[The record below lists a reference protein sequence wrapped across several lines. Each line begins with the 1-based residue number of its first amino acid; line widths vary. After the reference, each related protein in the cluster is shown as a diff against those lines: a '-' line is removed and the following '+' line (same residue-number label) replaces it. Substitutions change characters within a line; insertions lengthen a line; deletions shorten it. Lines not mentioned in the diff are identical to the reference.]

1 MPRKAANSRAGARG
15 ASPVVTLPPAT
26 DRKTQ
31 RKLRQIVDLE
41 LAKAQGRPLP
51 APRPFRFRFH
61 LVPLC
66 WLAAGL
72 AGLAAHGGLL
82 TVVCGLIATAVTVA
96 STRERGSFTRH
107 YNQGMAAWSALW
119 FQIFAW
125 AGSGWWTAAYL
136 AGWLIPACLWWERY
150 RWRGPRPEPK
160 EAVVPETIEDIWARL
175 CAKQKW
181 SAGLGIRVPL
191 DNGAAKWPILCDGID
206 THIGMIN
213 EKRVAVAA
221 AFRKSIVSCYTE
233 PDTLADDETRG
244 YLTILP
250 RGSLN
255 TAREWNG
262 LGVDSGGF
270 ALVGRFPDG
279 LPVRERIFVPGIGGG
294 IKHTIIA
301 GCDGS
306 GKTGVIDM
314 GLCISAA
321 SEQIAPVVLDP
332 QEGQALPA
340 WRDVVPYAA
349 GVDECMTYLRGLH
362 AAMFDRSAEL
372 AQLTWTQH
380 RCQSRDGTS
389 CLAGKRGCRQRK
401 GFNFYDYEMIKAAR
415 AAQGLPPLPIIEITI
430 DEAAVLLAM
439 KGAPAL
445 LLDIAKLGRKV
456 GFRLR
461 IALQV
466 PSISEMHKGELR
478 SILNGGNV
486 ICFRTGDKVTNGM
499 ANIPANPN
507 ELPKVWP
514 DGKPTAGLGF
524 AATVD
529 IAPRPTVTMRTDYVP
544 LDDLYDYAEEAQ
556 ITGPDESVADRLS
569 RTVAAVAGA
578 LQTQADT
585 VASMELVKAHVQIVL
600 AGVPMTAGQV
610 ISATTDP
617 VSAVGQAIEEM
628 TEAGQITEDD
638 QTGLLSMAE
647 A

>member
-1 MPRKAANSRAGARG
+1 MAGKRSKSRSGSASAG
-15 ASPVVTLPPAT
+15 PVLALPPDT
-26 DRKTQ
+26 DRKT
-31 RKLRQIVDLE
+31 RAKLGKLIDLE
-41 LAKAQGRPLP
+41 LAKAEGRPLP
-51 APRPFRFRFH
+51 AARPFRFRLQ

-72 AGLAAHGGLL
+72 AGIAARAGHVSPWIAGL
-82 TVVCGLIATAVTVA
+82 CGVAATAATVA
-96 STRERGSFTRH
+96 ASRERGFARK
-107 YNQGMAAWSALW
+107 YNQGMAAWSA
-119 FQIFAW
+119 AW
-125 AGSGWWTAAYL
+125 ANLFLWCGSGWWTAAWL
-136 AGWLIPACLWWERY
+136 AGWAGPSAAWIGKY
-150 RWRGPRPEPK
+150 RWRPEP
-160 EAVVPETIEDIWARL
+160 EPQQPDTTVEDIWRKL
-175 CAKQKW
+175 CEKQKW
-181 SAGLGIRVPL
+181 NAGLGGRVPL
-191 DNGAAKWPILCDGID
+191 EHGAAKWPIRCDGID

-213 EKRVAVAA
+213 ERRVAVAA

-250 RGSLN
+250 KGSLN
-255 TAREWNG
+255 TARVWNG
-262 LGVDSGGF
+262 LGVDSDGF
-270 ALVGRFPDG
+270 ALIGRFPDG

-294 IKHTIIA
+294 VKHTIIA

-306 GKTGVIDM
+306 GKTGLIDM
-314 GLCISAA
+314 GLCVSAA
-321 SEQIAPVVLDP
+321 SEQIAPVILDP
-332 QEGQALPA
+332 QMGQALPA
-340 WRDVVPYAA
+340 WQDAVPYAA
-349 GVDECMTYLRGLH
+349 GAEECMTYLRGLH

-372 AQLTWTQH
+372 AALTWTQH
-380 RCQSRDGTS
+380 RCAGKDGTD
-389 CLAGKRGCRQRK
+389 CLTGRKGCRRRK
-401 GFNFYDYEMIKAAR
+401 GFNFYDYDMIKAAR
-415 AAQGLPPLPIIEITI
+415 AGQSLGPLPIIEITI

-439 KGAPAL
+439 QGAPAL

-461 IALQV
+461 LALQV

-514 DGKPTAGLGF
+514 DGDPTAGLGF
-524 AATVD
+524 AATAD

-556 ITGPDESVADRLS
+556 ITGPDENVADRLS
-569 RTVAAVAGA
+569 RTVAAVAEA
-578 LQTQADT
+578 LQAQADT
-585 VASMELVKAHVQIVL
+585 AASMELVKAHVQIVL

-617 VSAVGQAIEEM
+617 VRMVGQAIEEM
-628 TEAGQITEDD
+628 TKAGQITEDD
-638 QTGLLSMAE
+638 QTGLLAMAE
-647 A
+647 S